1 MRSPGFR
8 RTCRQPL
15 AGRDAGT
22 PTSARQWR
30 STSIA
35 ALASALALTAVSACG
50 SGDDAAQ
57 DGKTHIT
64 VNCEPPKS
72 AKVDRSF
79 FEQDLASFARQHPDI
94 GVDAHD
100 AFPCQDPKTFD
111 AKLAGGQMEDVFYTY
126 FTDVKHVVDINQ
138 AADLTPYVQDLKSYP
153 TLQKQLRDIYTVD
166 GKVYGIPRTGYS
178 MGLIYNRKLFSKAG
192 LDPDRP
198 PTTWG
203 EVRAD
208 AKKIAALGGGTV
220 GYADYSAQNQGG
232 WHFTAEVYSRGGAVV
247 SPDGSKATVNTPEGR
262 AVLQT
267 LKDMRWK
274 DDSMGSKQLLV
285 INDVQLMM
293 GSGKLG
299 MYLAAPDNIPIL
311 VKEKGGNYKDLSL
324 APMPGGKGTLLGGD
338 GYMFNKHDT
347 PAQIRAGLKWLD
359 HMFLTPGKGFLGDYA
374 RAKQHD
380 APVGLPEPRLFTGAA
395 DARDQQVKK
404 ANANV
409 PVDNYQGFLTGT
421 QKLELKIEPPQAQQI
436 YSVLDGAV
444 SAVLTK
450 KDADIDQLLK
460 DASGKIDGILARG

>member
-1 MRSPGFR
+1 M
-8 RTCRQPL
+8 
-15 AGRDAGT
+15 
-22 PTSARQWR
+22 
-30 STSIA
+30 A
-35 ALASALALTAVSACG
+35 AMATALVLTTVSACG
-50 SGDDAAQ
+50 SGDDGAA
-57 DGKTHIT
+57 DGRTHIT

-72 AKVDRSF
+72 AKVDRGF
-79 FEQDLASFARQHPDI
+79 FDQDVASFEKQHPDI
-94 GVDAHD
+94 AVTPHD

-126 FTDVKHVVDINQ
+126 FTDAAHVVDINQ
-138 AADLTPYVQDLKSYP
+138 AADLTPYVKDLKSYP
-153 TLQKQLRDIYTVD
+153 TIQKQLRDIYTVD
-166 GKVYGIPRTGYS
+166 GRIYGIPRTGYS
-178 MGLIYNRKLFSKAG
+178 MGLVYNKKLFKKAG
-192 LDPDRP
+192 LDPEKP
-198 PTTWG
+198 PATWQ

-208 AKKIAALGGGTV
+208 AKRIAALGGGTV

-232 WHFTAEVYSRGGAVV
+232 WHFTAELYSQGGDVV
-247 SPDGSKATVNTPEGR
+247 SPDGKKARVDTPEGR
-262 AVLQT
+262 AVLQN

-285 INDVQLMM
+285 LNDVQLMM

-311 VKEKGGNYKDLSL
+311 VKEKGGNYKDLAL
-324 APMPGGKGTLLGGD
+324 APMPGGKGTLIGGD
-338 GYMFNKHDT
+338 GYMFNKKDS

-359 HMFLTPGKGFLGDYA
+359 HMFLTPGKGFFGDYA
-374 RAKQHD
+374 RARKHD

-395 DARDQQVKK
+395 DAEDQQIKK

-409 PVDNYQGFLTGT
+409 PVDNYQRFLDGNK
-421 QKLELKIEPPQAQQI
+421 QLDLKIEPPQAQQI